1 MSDYE
6 NRGGTILQSTL
17 SSLPS
22 LPLGQARQRIVQS
35 LTPLSP
41 ETVSLDLA
49 LGRLPVQSIKSTL
62 PKPSFDQS
70 TRDGYAV
77 GEPEKKTTTE
87 HVAFVLV
94 AEVAA
99 GSSAAVSVR
108 PGEAVRIMTGAQIP
122 AGCTRVV
129 PFEVCREEHDQVL
142 IPAHALS
149 ESNRF
154 IRRRGR
160 DLAVGRVIAGKGK
173 RLSADHLLLLAENK
187 QTMVDV
193 HRRPGVTVLCT
204 GSELVYPGQEMRQ
217 GQKISGNGVL
227 LQALLQETGSEVLRV
242 RTVSD
247 GVGDIIAALEKMLAL
262 QPDMILTTGGMGPG
276 KFDLLEQVFTRLGG
290 EILYNSLQV
299 RPGKSTLY
307 GKLSGVPLFGLPG
320 PPPAVRLLFHE
331 VVAPGLNRLQ
341 GRRHP
346 LGSLVKARLL
356 ESITSGKSNHL
367 SLKGGVAV
375 VRKSTLCVRPAGRL
389 DGINAIVHLSSRKSF
404 FSAGATV
411 SVRLLS
417 AYSHTF

>member
-1 MSDYE
+1 
-6 NRGGTILQSTL
+6 
-17 SSLPS
+17 
-22 LPLGQARQRIVQS
+22 
-35 LTPLSP
+35 
-41 ETVSLDLA
+41 
-49 LGRLPVQSIKSTL
+49 VQSIKSTL

-77 GEPEKKTTTE
+77 VEPETSATE

-99 GSSAAVSVR
+99 GSSVAVSVH
-108 PGEAVRIMTGAQIP
+108 PGEAVRIMTGAP
-122 AGCTRVV
+122 VPTGCGRVV
-129 PFEVCREEHDQVL
+129 PFEVCREKHNRVF
-142 IPAHALS
+142 IPGQALS
-149 ESNRF
+149 ESNTF
-154 IRRRGR
+154 IRRRGQ
-160 DLAVGRVIAGKGK
+160 DLPAGRVIAGKGI

-187 QTMVDV
+187 QISVDV
-193 HRRPGVTVLCT
+193 HRRPGVVVLCT

-227 LQALLQETGSEVLRV
+227 LQALLQEAGNRVLQV

-247 GVGDIIAALEKMLAL
+247 GVADIIAALEKMLAL

-307 GKLSGVPLFGLPG
+307 GKLSGVPFFGLPG

-331 VVAPGLNRLQ
+331 LVAPGLGRLQ
-341 GRRHP
+341 GMQHP
-346 LGSLVKARLL
+346 QGSLVRARLL
-356 ESITSGKSNHL
+356 EPISSGRSNHL

-375 VRKSTLCVRPAGRL
+375 VQESTLRVRSAGRQ
-389 DGINAIVHLSSRKSF
+389 DGINAVVHLEGKRTSF
-404 FSAGATV
+404 AAGDIV
-411 SVRLLS
+411 SVRLLPS
-417 AYSHTF
+417 FSSIP

>member
-1 MSDYE
+1 
-6 NRGGTILQSTL
+6 
-17 SSLPS
+17 LPS

-35 LTPLSP
+35 LIPLSP
-41 ETVSLDLA
+41 ETVSLNRA

-77 GEPEKKTTTE
+77 VEPETSATE

-99 GSSAAVSVR
+99 GSSVAVSVH
-108 PGEAVRIMTGAQIP
+108 PGEAVRIMTGAP
-122 AGCTRVV
+122 VPTGCGRVV
-129 PFEVCREEHDQVL
+129 PFEVCREKHNRVF
-142 IPAHALS
+142 IPGQALS
-149 ESNRF
+149 ESNTF
-154 IRRRGR
+154 IRRRGQ
-160 DLAVGRVIAGKGK
+160 DLPAGRVIAGKGI

-187 QTMVDV
+187 QISVDV
-193 HRRPGVTVLCT
+193 HRRPGVVVLCT

-227 LQALLQETGSEVLRV
+227 LQALLQEAGNRVLQV

-247 GVGDIIAALEKMLAL
+247 GVADIIAALEKMLAL

-307 GKLSGVPLFGLPG
+307 GKLSGVPFFGLPG

-331 VVAPGLNRLQ
+331 LVAPGLGRLQ
-341 GRRHP
+341 GMQHP
-346 LGSLVKARLL
+346 QGSLVRARLL
-356 ESITSGKSNHL
+356 EPISSGRSNHL

-375 VRKSTLCVRPAGRL
+375 VQESTLRVRSAGRQ
-389 DGINAIVHLSSRKSF
+389 DGINAVVHLEGKRTSF
-404 FSAGATV
+404 AAGDIV
-411 SVRLLS
+411 SVRLLPS
-417 AYSHTF
+417 FSSIP

>member
-1 MSDYE
+1 M
-6 NRGGTILQSTL
+6 
-17 SSLPS
+17 PS

-35 LTPLSP
+35 LIPLSP
-41 ETVSLDLA
+41 ETVSLDRA

-77 GEPEKKTTTE
+77 GEPEKSTTQ
-87 HVAFVLV
+87 HVVFVLV

-108 PGEAVRIMTGAQIP
+108 PGEAVRIMTGAQVP
-122 AGCTRVV
+122 AGCGRVV
-129 PFEVCREEHDQVL
+129 PFEVCREEHGRVL
-142 IPAHALS
+142 IPLQALS
-149 ESNRF
+149 ESNTF
-154 IRRRGR
+154 IRRRGQ
-160 DLAVGRVIAGKGK
+160 DLPAGRVIAGKGK

-187 QTMVDV
+187 QISAEVY
-193 HRRPGVTVLCT
+193 RRPGVVVLCT

-227 LQALLQETGSEVLRV
+227 LQALLQESGSKVLRV

-247 GVGDIIAALEKMLAL
+247 GVADIIAALEKMLGL

-307 GKLSGVPLFGLPG
+307 GKLSGVPFFGLPG

-331 VVAPGLNRLQ
+331 LVAPGLGRLQ
-341 GRRHP
+341 GYRHP

-356 ESITSGKSNHL
+356 EPIASGKSNHL
-367 SLKGGVAV
+367 SLKGGVVV

-389 DGINAIVHLSSRKSF
+389 DGMNAILHLSSRQSSF
-404 FSAGATV
+404 PAGATA
-411 SVRLLS
+411 SIRLLS
-417 AYSHTF
+417 ACSHTF